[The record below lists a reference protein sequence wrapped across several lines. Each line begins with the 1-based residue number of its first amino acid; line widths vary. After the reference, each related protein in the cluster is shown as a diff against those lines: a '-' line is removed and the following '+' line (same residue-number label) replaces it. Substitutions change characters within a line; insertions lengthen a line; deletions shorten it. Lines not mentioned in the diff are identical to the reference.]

1 VKITV
6 EIDEFEPD
14 VRVSHAVA
22 DYVRVMLKVWSL
34 RRAVA
39 EALLE
44 AEYCKK
50 RLKGSQLL
58 EARTLLDEKF
68 EQALRLR
75 KPPLLRRLT
84 KRPATK
90 DRD

>member
-1 VKITV
+1 MKITV
-6 EIDEFEPD
+6 EIDEFEAG
-14 VRVSHAVA
+14 VRMSHAA
-22 DYVRVMLKVWSL
+22 AAYVRVMLKVRSL

-50 RLKGSQLL
+50 KLKGPQLL
-58 EARTLLDEKF
+58 EARKLLDEN
-68 EQALRLR
+68 EQSLRLR
-75 KPPLLRRLT
+75 KPPLLRCLT